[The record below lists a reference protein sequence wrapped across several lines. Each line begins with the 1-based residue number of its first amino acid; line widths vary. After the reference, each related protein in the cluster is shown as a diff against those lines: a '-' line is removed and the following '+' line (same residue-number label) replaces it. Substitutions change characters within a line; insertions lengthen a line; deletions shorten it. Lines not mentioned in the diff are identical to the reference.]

1 MATKKNIK
9 SEGAAKV
16 KESAREIWL
25 AGLGAFSVAGEEGGK
40 VFQQLVKKGTSVE
53 KQNTARLAE
62 LGERAAELKEDAKG
76 ALKTISA
83 PIEAGVASAMQKL
96 GVPTRTEI
104 MNLTKRVEELTKA
117 VAKAKGE
124 AKPAPA
130 AKKPAARKSAPKAK
144 SAGSQA

>member
-1 MATKKNIK
+1 MATKKNTKDTTGVPAI
-9 SEGAAKV
+9 

-40 VFQQLVKKGTSVE
+40 VFKQLVKKGTVVE
-53 KQNTARLAE
+53 KTQKAKLSELGEE
-62 LGERAAELKEDAKG
+62 LGERANEAKENAKG
-76 ALKTISA
+76 AFKNLSA
-83 PIEAGVASAMQKL
+83 PIEAGVASAMQRL

-117 VAKAKGE
+117 VAKAKSE
-124 AKPAPA
+124 AQPAARPA
-130 AKKPAARKSAPKAK
+130 AKSKAK